1 MISQKKTTMLLRR
14 MLNAMIYVV
23 PVCLNTRA
31 FMTRET
37 EDNLAWIK
45 YWIVFSLIFALEIL
59 LDFNKSCFPCY
70 DYLKVVFLGICILS
84 IEINLS
90 TFNDE
95 STNNL
100 KQVWKKCYT
109 KEGFKKS

>member
-59 LDFNKSCFPCY
+59 LDFNKSRFPCY

-100 KQVWKKCYT
+100 KQVWKKMLY
-109 KEGFKKS
+109 KGRL